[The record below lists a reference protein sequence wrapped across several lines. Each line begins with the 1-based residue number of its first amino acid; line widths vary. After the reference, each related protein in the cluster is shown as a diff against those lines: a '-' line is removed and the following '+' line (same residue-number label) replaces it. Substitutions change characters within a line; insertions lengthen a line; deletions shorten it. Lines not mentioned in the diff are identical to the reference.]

1 MLVLLL
7 QECRKRASL
16 LMLAFRVGR
25 DSRVESGDGPN
36 GTNRGKHHQLIMA
49 QPIGTQSYGFPQTWL
64 GRVAGSVLAVALLV
78 SAFFF
83 LVFFLVAAGVL
94 ILGISLR
101 LLWRARQIRAR
112 ASQDVLEGEYS
123 VEPREKAAEITVK
136 H

>member
-1 MLVLLL
+1 
-7 QECRKRASL
+7 
-16 LMLAFRVGR
+16 MLAFKAGR

-36 GTNRGKHHQLIMA
+36 GTNRGKYHQLTMA
-49 QPIGTQSYGFPQTWL
+49 QQIGTQSYGFPQTWL

-83 LVFFLVAAGVL
+83 LVFFLVVAGVL
-94 ILGISLR
+94 ILGVALR
-101 LLWRARQIRAR
+101 LLWRARQIRAQ